1 MTGIGYKGPARLPPI
16 ISAVTTRK
24 DFINMP
30 IYEYHCNSCKNHFQC
45 LIMKREEKGTLICP
59 ECGGSDL
66 ERLISLVTYHV
77 SEQDR
82 LGAFDPM
89 ASKSDSFYRDS
100 RNIGLSA
107 KKRAKQMGVDL
118 GSGFEEKLEKL
129 RTDPGSVIKESK

>member
-1 MTGIGYKGPARLPPI
+1 MRRGR
-16 ISAVTTRK
+16 
-24 DFINMP
+24 DMP
-30 IYEYHCNSCKNHFQC
+30 IYEYRCHSCKKRFQS
-45 LIMKREEKGTLICP
+45 LIIKREEEETLICP

-66 ERLISLVTYHV
+66 KKLISLVAYHV

-107 KKRAKQMGVDL
+107 KKRARQMGVDL

-129 RTDPGSVIKESK
+129 RTDPGNVMKESE

>member
-1 MTGIGYKGPARLPPI
+1 
-16 ISAVTTRK
+16 
-24 DFINMP
+24 MP
-30 IYEYHCNSCKNHFQC
+30 IYEYRCLSCKKHFQS
-45 LIMKREEKGTLICP
+45 LIIKREEEETLICP

-66 ERLISLVTYHV
+66 KKLISMVAYHV

-118 GSGFEEKLEKL
+118 GGGFEEKLEKL
-129 RTDPGSVIKESK
+129 RTDPGSVMNDSD